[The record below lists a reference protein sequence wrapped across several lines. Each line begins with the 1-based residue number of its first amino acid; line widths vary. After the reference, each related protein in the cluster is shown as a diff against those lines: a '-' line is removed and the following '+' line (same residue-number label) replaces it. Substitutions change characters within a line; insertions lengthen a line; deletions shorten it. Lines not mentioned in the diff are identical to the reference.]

1 MTNLPGSL
9 RNKIEFG
16 AQILIAIAV
25 LVVAGIVVKRH
36 VFPERRTVPNPQIIS
51 AGEQLNLPDV
61 DWKTNQ
67 KSLVFFLNKDCRY
80 CTSSAPL
87 YRQLTEEAL
96 KQNVKSLALFPHT
109 AEEGKAYLESI
120 QVSVDDIRIVSF
132 SSYKIA
138 GTPTV
143 LFVNNTGAVEGIWI
157 GDAVGRENQIREEFL
172 ALAQRPPQ

>member
-1 MTNLPGSL
+1 MPGSL
-9 RNKIEFG
+9 RTKIEFV
-16 AQILIAIAV
+16 AQIVIAIAV

-36 VFPERRTVPNPQIIS
+36 VFPERRAPPNSQSIS
-51 AGEQLNLPDV
+51 AGEQLHLPDV
-61 DWKTNQ
+61 DWKQNQ
-67 KSLVFFLNKDCRY
+67 KSLVFFLKKDCRY

-109 AEEGKAYLESI
+109 ADEAKAYLELI
-120 QVSVDDIRIVSF
+120 QVSVDEIRIVPF

-143 LFVNNTGAVEGIWI
+143 LFVNSTGVVEGIWV

-172 ALAQRPPQ
+172 ALAQKPSQ